1 MFQLDLVNLDELN
14 SKTVDGRR
22 FYDTPDGLSYPSVTT
37 VVGILSKDD
46 IQAWRMRVGEKRANE
61 ITSAAITRGNEVHK
75 LAELYVKNELK
86 EQQSLFDGWF
96 DDEVQSRMKYIAE
109 NL

>member
-1 MFQLDLVNLDELN
+1 MFELDLVNLDELN

-46 IQAWRMRVGEKRANE
+46 IQAWRMRAVSYTHLTLPTKR
-61 ITSAAITRGNEVHK
+61 IV
-75 LAELYVKNELK
+75 
-86 EQQSLFDGWF
+86 
-96 DDEVQSRMKYIAE
+96 
-109 NL
+109 